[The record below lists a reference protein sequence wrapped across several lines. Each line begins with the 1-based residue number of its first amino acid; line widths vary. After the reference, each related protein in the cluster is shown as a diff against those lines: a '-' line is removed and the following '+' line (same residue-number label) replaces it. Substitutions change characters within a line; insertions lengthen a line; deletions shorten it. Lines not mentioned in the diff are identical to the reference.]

1 MSDASHAYE
10 LPADETVPADAV
22 RQLRKLPKD
31 TQRRLRTA
39 IETLRSHPRPPGA
52 VKLAGSNDLWRI
64 RVGDFR
70 VVYTITDEALV
81 ITVVRVANR
90 REVYRG
96 T

>member
-1 MSDASHAYE
+1 VTDRRYTLEFRPVAM
-10 LPADETVPADAV
+10 
-22 RQLRKLPKD
+22 RQLRKL
-31 TQRRLRTA
+31 Q
-39 IETLRSHPRPPGA
+39 
-52 VKLAGSNDLWRI
+52 RI

-70 VVYTITDEALV
+70 IVYTITDEALV

>member
-1 MSDASHAYE
+1 MTVRRYE
-10 LPADETVPADAV
+10 IQFRPAAVRPAAQTPKGHSATPADRHRDPA
-22 RQLRKLPKD
+22 L
-31 TQRRLRTA
+31 
-39 IETLRSHPRPPGA
+39 ISPPGS

-96 T
+96 V